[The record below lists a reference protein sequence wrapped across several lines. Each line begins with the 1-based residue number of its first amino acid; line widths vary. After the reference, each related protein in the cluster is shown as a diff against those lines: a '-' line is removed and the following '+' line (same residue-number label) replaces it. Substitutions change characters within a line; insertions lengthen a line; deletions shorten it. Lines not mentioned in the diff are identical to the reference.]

1 MPYYSFT
8 KNTNSTILDLIG
20 DINRF
25 RQNFNVKGFTGEGSI
40 VDVLCK
46 YQDYI
51 RSPPTGYEYI

>member
-46 YQDYI
+46 Y
-51 RSPPTGYEYI
+51 